1 VNQFLQNLPHMVIA
15 GLVIAA
21 VTILSL
27 HGTISGGEALGLIGA
42 SAGFTMGVSGGSQSP
57 SGAVGSLPAPSPS
70 PGQTVTETIA
80 HSIAAEPT
88 PPPPATTTPAG

>member
-1 VNQFLQNLPHMVIA
+1 MPTFLQNLPHMVIA
-15 GLVIAA
+15 VCVIAA

-57 SGAVGSLPAPSPS
+57 SGVVAPSPALSPS
-70 PGQTVTETIA
+70 PGQTVTETVA
-80 HSIAAEPT
+80 HTIAAAPSNQT
-88 PPPPATTTPAG
+88 GA